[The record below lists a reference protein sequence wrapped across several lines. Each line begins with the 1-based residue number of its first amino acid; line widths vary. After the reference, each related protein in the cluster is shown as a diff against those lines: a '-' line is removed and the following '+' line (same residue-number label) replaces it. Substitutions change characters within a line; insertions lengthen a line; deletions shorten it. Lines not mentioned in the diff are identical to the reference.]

1 MIVVNLWFIKHS
13 NGLFHYGLDYA
24 EALGDA
30 VREIWVR
37 DPALAAAVH
46 RRLPGASVVIVPAR
60 GLLPRLAGARR
71 RADLV
76 LTTSSHPLAL
86 GRRLVAVVHDSF
98 PFTDGRAGAVK
109 ALLFRTFLRLTGGV
123 AGYVNHAD
131 AGRYLAAQGVPA
143 GRTRYLPNR
152 LPEAPPAAPAGPL
165 VVGERLVIG
174 LFGTDSPKKN
184 YDALFAAAAA
194 RPPGLPAVWRL
205 YGHRNSYT
213 DRLIADYPGCAIE
226 IVGSDE
232 LSMERFLAGID
243 LAVSPAIGEGF
254 ARPVAAALLRGVP
267 TLLLDTPVFREFYAG
282 SARLF
287 PTVPALVEAI
297 AAIRPGER
305 IERPS
310 LRTAAELRRAFAE
323 AVAWLHNL

>member
-13 NGLFHYGLDYA
+13 SGLFHYGLDYA

-37 DPALAAAVH
+37 DPALAAAVR
-46 RRLPGASVVIVPAR
+46 RRLPGASVSIMSAR

-71 RADLV
+71 RSDLV

-98 PFTDGRAGAVK
+98 PFAGRTGAVK

-131 AGRYLAAQGVPA
+131 AGHYLAAQGVPA
-143 GRTRYLPNR
+143 DRTRYLPNR
-152 LPEAPPAAPAGPL
+152 IPEPQAGPPAGPL
-165 VVGERLVIG
+165 IVGDRLVVG

-184 YDALFAAAAA
+184 YDALFAAAGT
-194 RPPGLPAVWRL
+194 RPPGLPVVWRL
-205 YGHRNSYT
+205 YGHRNAYT
-213 DRLIADYPGCAIE
+213 DRLLADYPGCAIE
-226 IVGSDE
+226 IVGSDT
-232 LSMERFLAGID
+232 LSMEQFLAGID

-254 ARPVAAALLRGVP
+254 ARPVAVALLRGVP

-282 SARLF
+282 SARLL

-297 AAIRPGER
+297 AAIRPGDR

-310 LRTAAELRRAFAE
+310 LRTAADLRRAFAE
-323 AVAWLHNL
+323 AVAWLKSL